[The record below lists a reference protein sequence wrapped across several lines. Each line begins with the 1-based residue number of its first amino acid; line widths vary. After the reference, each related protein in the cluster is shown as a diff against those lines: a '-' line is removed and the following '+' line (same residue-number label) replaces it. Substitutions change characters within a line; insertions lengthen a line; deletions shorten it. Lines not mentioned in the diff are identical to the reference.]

1 MGLTDLLHEVSR
13 RPRSHLFLLQAYMK
27 SDLGIMEQNIVA
39 PHTHFE
45 MYPHPPK
52 KNFKLLLLQLIT
64 TGCVQLSSALPKC
77 LPEKQTFFSSQK
89 ASISFFRFTVIL
101 SHILCS
107 QFFAQ
112 ELSSFVRDSANFQPR
127 RGFI

>member
-1 MGLTDLLHEVSR
+1 
-13 RPRSHLFLLQAYMK
+13 
-27 SDLGIMEQNIVA
+27 MEQKIVA

-45 MYPHPPK
+45 IYPHPPK
-52 KNFKLLLLQLIT
+52 KFQKLLLLQLIT

-77 LPEKQTFFSSQK
+77 LPEKQAFFSSQK

-101 SHILCS
+101 SHIILCS

-112 ELSSFVRDSANFQPR
+112 ELSSFVRDSANFQPG
-127 RGFI
+127 RGSFKL